1 MNGNEA
7 MFREDAENLARQIQ
21 EEDPMVEVVD
31 IKLDP
36 SVGGYVITVYDHSTE
51 EEYTINHFGTWERIK
66 SEIREADIPSLMV
79 EKVREKR
86 GKKTAFMRG
95 NWTALRE
102 KDIPD
107 FLSADLA
114 RGDIPG
120 DPITIIEPSLADF
133 DFIYPGHGSPH
144 EYSVTGNFLI
154 WKRGDAAKIW
164 RRIIRLA
171 NFTQEDQ
178 SDLVKDWL
186 ELGFK
191 ISPEPLAPAVE
202 EISQMSEEE
211 ILEEVKDRLFD
222 LSERGFEAILV
233 DGPASFTA
241 YTWLLAGKMGLKV
254 ITAWKKKETKKTAGY
269 SMLCYSE
276 LLNFRTVEESLEK

>member
-1 MNGNEA
+1 MNKNEA

-36 SVGGYVITVYDHSTE
+36 SIGGYVITVYDHSTE
-51 EEYTINHFGTWERIK
+51 EEYTINHFDTWDRIK

-86 GKKTAFMRG
+86 GKRTAFMRG
-95 NWTALRE
+95 NWTTLRH

-107 FLSADLA
+107 FLAAELE
-114 RGDIPG
+114 RGDVPG
-120 DPITIIEPSLADF
+120 EPLTIIEPSLEDF

-154 WKRGDAAKIW
+154 WRRGGTTKIW
-164 RRIIRLA
+164 RRIIKLA
-171 NFTQEDQ
+171 NFTQNDQ
-178 SDLVKDWL
+178 SDLSRDWL
-186 ELGFK
+186 ELGFR
-191 ISPEPLAPAVE
+191 ISPEPLAPSQE
-202 EISQMSEEE
+202 EISQMTEEE

-241 YTWLLAGKMGLKV
+241 YVWLMAGMMGLKV
-254 ITAWKKKETKKTAGY
+254 ITAWTKKETKKSAGY

-276 LLNFRTVEESLEK
+276 LLNFRMVEDSLGT